1 MMNKLVRGKRHGLWE
16 LFYQNGQLKE
26 RGNFKDGYEKDGL
39 WEWFDEDGNLTK
51 TKTYRDGVL

>member
-1 MMNKLVRGKRHGLWE
+1 MVFFESLYKD
-16 LFYQNGQLKE
+16 GQLKE

-39 WEWFDEDGNLTK
+39 WEWFDEDGSLTK

>member
-1 MMNKLVRGKRHGLWE
+1 MENPRVFFESLYKD
-16 LFYQNGQLKE
+16 GQLKE